1 MAAHGHDLKT
11 AAPRMRVAVPDW
23 LATFGGIAFV
33 VVAYRAWFS
42 FAFAWGAT
50 EPWHG

>member
-1 MAAHGHDLKT
+1 M
-11 AAPRMRVAVPDW
+11 AAPRMRGAVPDW

-42 FAFAWGAT
+42 LAFAWGA
-50 EPWHG
+50 PSLGMDNVADNF